1 MENWSFNKLSNL
13 LKKWNVYG
21 TRKQFCFLQA
31 TGLAQNSVVSTSFII
46 KSCHTSPSEVSS
58 NFSFSLGIFLKEF
71 STSQCLRNH
80 TLCNNVKKTH
90 RKGPGMLLCIHSY
103 NSHSWIRKCASLA
116 FTGCGGRNRG
126 EEKRKSAYR
135 PRKKEEP
142 LIEQPWAR
150 GHFRSKESFIKLE
163 ISDHGECKEQGGKY
177 NLHGFAFVCL
187 CQSSCFSFSWAHLLP
202 LLRRKEGP
210 LEFPSLHLLKKKIKF
225 LDIIA
230 PWYTGPDP
238 LISLLQ
244 TQVQDQNCCI
254 WIHLFL
260 GLLGPRNNGKP
271 DVLRN
276 TEDSN

>member
-1 MENWSFNKLSNL
+1 MVQENSFAFFKPLVWPRIL
-13 LKKWNVYG
+13 LFP
-21 TRKQFCFLQA
+21 Q
-31 TGLAQNSVVSTSFII
+31 
-46 KSCHTSPSEVSS
+46 VSS
-58 NFSFSLGIFLKEF
+58 LNPVTHPLQKSLATFLFPLEFFWRNFQLPNVSGTTPCVI
-71 STSQCLRNH
+71 
-80 TLCNNVKKTH
+80 TLKKTH

-135 PRKKEEP
+135 RRKKEEP
-142 LIEQPWAR
+142 LKEQPWAR
-150 GHFRSKESFIKLE
+150 GHFRSKESIIKLE

-210 LEFPSLHLLKKKIKF
+210 LEFPSLHLLEKKIKS

-230 PWYTGPDP
+230 PWYTEPDP
-238 LISLLQ
+238 LILLLQ
-244 TQVQDQNCCI
+244 TQVRDQNCCV